1 MIQIALLLFGAEF
14 VRTKAKFIALMGLL
28 WSLTGAGVLIDGLD
42 GVLYFPLK
50 VFGTLLL
57 LESLVTLSVA
67 PSGVGPQ
74 KALLFFK
81 GGGCL
86 FVALLILANRTYSN
100 LLLAI
105 IFGFG
110 YFIFGLLL
118 ITSAFVVRYPRW
130 RASVVSGCAQVI
142 FAVLLFSPYPIGY
155 QATVSFFLGSLMI
168 VSGISTLRVA
178 RRASVLVHG
187 TSAFEL
193 LADSE
198 PLLNI
203 KKKPENS
210 PVYRESPAPAPLNE
224 PLVVH
229 IWTPEATAENTPIPR
244 PIINR
249 YIAAVDSNGVI
260 STGHA
265 ALELQPSIYISLYP
279 QADID
284 RSPSEFFRI
293 LKATKDNDVP
303 GTFQPDYATESAHWC
318 DSDRKILFRQYNNH
332 ALERFWRTYSRNENY
347 NLTYRNCSSSVAYAL
362 EASLDGVLA
371 SRGKHWRASLRTLF
385 MPELWVAAQVRKRAL
400 TMAWTPGL
408 LMDYAAALRAVV
420 HPDRNS
426 RSQGSERQLQNQEP

>member
-14 VRTKAKFIALMGLL
+14 VRTKARFIAMMGVL
-28 WSLTGAGVLIDGLD
+28 WGLIGIAVLIDGLD
-42 GVLYFPLK
+42 GVLDFPLK
-50 VFGTLLL
+50 VFGSLLL
-57 LESLVTLSVA
+57 LESLVTLFIA
-67 PSGVGPQ
+67 PGGVGPQ

-86 FVALLILANRTYSN
+86 FVAVLILANRTYSN

-110 YFIFGLLL
+110 YFIFGLLM

-130 RASVVSGCAQVI
+130 RYSVASGCAQVI

-168 VSGISTLRVA
+168 VSGLGTLRVA
-178 RRASVLVHG
+178 RRASVLVRG

-193 LADSE
+193 LAESE
-198 PLLNI
+198 TLPGF
-203 KKKPENS
+203 KKKPAS
-210 PVYRESPAPAPLNE
+210 HPASQEPAQAALPGV

-229 IWTPEATAENTPIPR
+229 IWTPEGSAENAPIPR

-249 YIAAVDSNGVI
+249 YIAAVDCHGVI

-265 ALELQPSIYISLYP
+265 ALELQPSLYISLYP
-279 QADID
+279 AADID

-293 LKATKDNDVP
+293 LKATRDNDVP
-303 GTFQPDYATESAHWC
+303 GSFQANYAVESANWC
-318 DSDRKILFRQYNNH
+318 DSDRKIRFHRYNPDALNH
-332 ALERFWRTYSRNENY
+332 FWRGYSLDERY

-371 SRGKHWRASLRTLF
+371 ARSKHWRGSLRTLL
-385 MPELWVAAQVRKRAL
+385 MPELWVAAQVRKRAM

-408 LMDYAAALRAVV
+408 LMDYAAALKAIV
-420 HPDRNS
+420 HPRRNV
-426 RSQGSERQLQNQEP
+426 RSPRGR

>member
-28 WSLTGAGVLIDGLD
+28 WSLMGAGVLIDGLD

-50 VFGTLLL
+50 VFGSLLL
-57 LESLVTLSVA
+57 LESLVTLFVA

-86 FVALLILANRTYSN
+86 FVALLILANKTYSN

-110 YFIFGLLL
+110 YFIFGLLV
-118 ITSAFVVRYPRW
+118 ITSACVVRYPRW
-130 RASVVSGCAQVI
+130 RSAVVSGCVQVV

-187 TSAFEL
+187 TAAFEL
-193 LADSE
+193 LAQSE
-198 PLLNI
+198 ALPNLMKKAASSLVHHKASAPDLLG
-203 KKKPENS
+203 
-210 PVYRESPAPAPLNE
+210 E

-229 IWTPEATAENTPIPR
+229 IWTPEGTAEHTPIPR

-249 YIAAVDSNGVI
+249 YIAAVDAQGVI

-265 ALELQPSIYISLYP
+265 ALELQPLIYISLYP
-279 QADID
+279 AADID

-293 LKATKDNDVP
+293 LKATRDNDVA
-303 GTFQPDYATESAHWC
+303 GSFQPNYAIEAANWC
-318 DSDRKILFRQYNNH
+318 DSDRRILFHRYNNV
-332 ALERFWRTYSRNENY
+332 ALEHFWRNYSLNESY

-371 SRGKHWRASLRTLF
+371 SRGKHWRSSLRTLF

-408 LMDYAAALRAVV
+408 LMDYAGALRAIV
-420 HPDRNS
+420 HPDKAS
-426 RSQGSERQLQNQEP
+426 RAQG